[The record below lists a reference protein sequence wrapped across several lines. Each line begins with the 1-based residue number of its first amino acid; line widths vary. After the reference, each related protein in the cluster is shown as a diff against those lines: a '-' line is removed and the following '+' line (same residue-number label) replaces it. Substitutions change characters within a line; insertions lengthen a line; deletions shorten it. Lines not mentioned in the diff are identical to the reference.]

1 MFYHVFP
8 SLIGK
13 EKHYSL
19 AQQICLFPAV
29 LREHLE
35 NRRTNKLLNIRRDDV
50 SKPIALLDQTQA
62 QIFSLKE
69 LDVSAPCRVIS
80 RHANEWWMC
89 KHVMTC
95 LECLGPLCEYMVKEC
110 QGYVDSITKSL
121 KNPLLWKLVRDRFF
135 LASDFLYSFKL
146 AKHVRNEIG
155 SWNPLSNSPIW
166 WALVRWLFR
175 LQSRRAMTL
184 ACIPHISTYFDIFN
198 QQGRQWK
205 AHWDTPFFQS
215 RLLHLL

>member
-1 MFYHVFP
+1 MEQIFWCWLWSPAPAQAHYGTTSFNTCFTMSFRP
-8 SLIGK
+8 LTGK

-19 AQQICLFPAV
+19 AQKICLFPAV

-50 SKPIALLDQTQA
+50 SKPIALLDQIHA

-110 QGYVDSITKSL
+110 QEYVDSK
-121 KNPLLWKLVRDRFF
+121 KKD
-135 LASDFLYSFKL
+135 Y
-146 AKHVRNEIG
+146 E
-155 SWNPLSNSPIW
+155 
-166 WALVRWLFR
+166 
-175 LQSRRAMTL
+175 
-184 ACIPHISTYFDIFN
+184 
-198 QQGRQWK
+198 
-205 AHWDTPFFQS
+205 
-215 RLLHLL
+215 

>member
-1 MFYHVFP
+1 VERIGKGILMLIVVTSSSAGSLWYNKFQYMFYHVFP

-50 SKPIALLDQTQA
+50 SKPIALLDQIQG

-80 RHANEWWMC
+80 RHANEW
-89 KHVMTC
+89 
-95 LECLGPLCEYMVKEC
+95 
-110 QGYVDSITKSL
+110 
-121 KNPLLWKLVRDRFF
+121 
-135 LASDFLYSFKL
+135 
-146 AKHVRNEIG
+146 
-155 SWNPLSNSPIW
+155 
-166 WALVRWLFR
+166 
-175 LQSRRAMTL
+175 
-184 ACIPHISTYFDIFN
+184 
-198 QQGRQWK
+198 
-205 AHWDTPFFQS
+205 
-215 RLLHLL
+215 